1 MVQVKT
7 EEKEGYTALQVG
19 IGAKRPKQVPPT
31 LRGHFQA
38 AGVPILRKLA
48 EFRVTPDAVLPVG
61 TELPASLF
69 VPGQYVDVVGTS
81 MGKGFQGTM
90 KKWNFAGGPASHGN
104 SLTHRAPGSIG
115 QAQVR
120 GGGLA
125 VLVGWSGF
133 VLGCMYINRVYPLV

>member
-1 MVQVKT
+1 M
-7 EEKEGYTALQVG
+7 
-19 IGAKRPKQVPPT
+19 
-31 LRGHFQA
+31 
-38 AGVPILRKLA
+38 PILRKLA

-120 GGGLA
+120 GRGLA
-125 VLVGWSGF
+125 VLVGWSGLM
-133 VLGCMYINRVYPLV
+133 LGCMYINKVNSLV